1 MARLA
6 DERTDRLLRALQN
19 GMPPDRLSRGH
30 ALYRAG
36 RVPVME
42 VVMNTV
48 YGAVHDGTVHAVT
61 LDADDMAYS
70 TCTCPEEEWCA
81 HMAALVFRY
90 YESAGGD
97 ADAVLKILT
106 EGGSLDGDGMPGP
119 ADGPEA
125 WAEWFAGRFGDVWLE
140 CRRSLHPLQPVLQEA
155 KGKARDW
162 PPGMRRLHW
171 LQTVLLV
178 LEQAELAY
186 AGSDPAN
193 RYYYQLAFTRSTEPW
208 VQHWLELL
216 RETGPV
222 PAGEAE
228 ERWLRAIAARLREA
242 ALNERYGLLRWDEL
256 YVAWWDHFAGW
267 RDAVL
272 GEREVIGRLAEAI
285 GYADAG
291 ARKGSASGADAS
303 AGASAAG
310 TSAASASAASV
321 SAADPSAAG
330 ISGTSATAA
339 SAAGASFA
347 GTSAADP
354 SAAGISGT
362 SATAASAAGAS
373 FAGTSAAGISGT
385 SATAASAAGA
395 SFAGMSAADPS
406 AAGISGTSATAA
418 SAAGTPD
425 PGALSLSSRE
435 TAILTALAFFRFRD
449 GDHDGAIDAMRRTPF
464 RHTWTIVRRFAERCL
479 EDGDFD
485 MLERWMRFLHERLR
499 QIRDAAALKS
509 LLALCRAAD
518 ERWPERPLGIRLMR
532 EWLPLSY
539 GELSTLYL
547 SRGRLRDWA
556 DLQLAM
562 GIRPEDLDA
571 GHLRRVA
578 KEAPELLLP
587 LFHRAVD
594 EAVRSR
600 GRAGY
605 RAAVRHLKRLE
616 KLYRAAGRQERW
628 REFIRQFRT
637 RHARLRALQ
646 EELRYANL
654 TGD

>member
-362 SATAASAAGAS
+362 SATAASAAG
-373 FAGTSAAGISGT
+373 
-385 SATAASAAGA
+385 
-395 SFAGMSAADPS
+395 
-406 AAGISGTSATAA
+406 
-418 SAAGTPD
+418 TPD

-562 GIRPEDLDA
+562 GIRPENLDA

>member
-90 YESAGGD
+90 CESAGGD

-140 CRRSLHPLQPVLQEA
+140 CRRSLHPLQLVLQEA

-193 RYYYQLAFTRSTEPW
+193 RYYYQLAFTRSAEPW

-347 GTSAADP
+347 GT
-354 SAAGISGT
+354 
-362 SATAASAAGAS
+362 
-373 FAGTSAAGISGT
+373 
-385 SATAASAAGA
+385 
-395 SFAGMSAADPS
+395 SAADPS

>member
-140 CRRSLHPLQPVLQEA
+140 CRRSLHPLQLVLQEA

-362 SATAASAAGAS
+362 SATAASAAG
-373 FAGTSAAGISGT
+373 
-385 SATAASAAGA
+385 
-395 SFAGMSAADPS
+395 
-406 AAGISGTSATAA
+406 
-418 SAAGTPD
+418 TPD

-562 GIRPEDLDA
+562 GIRPENLDA

>member
-339 SAAGASFA
+339 SAAG
-347 GTSAADP
+347 
-354 SAAGISGT
+354 
-362 SATAASAAGAS
+362 
-373 FAGTSAAGISGT
+373 
-385 SATAASAAGA
+385 
-395 SFAGMSAADPS
+395 
-406 AAGISGTSATAA
+406 
-418 SAAGTPD
+418 TPD

-562 GIRPEDLDA
+562 GIRPENLDA

>member
-256 YVAWWDHFAGW
+256 YVAWWHHFAGW

-321 SAADPSAAG
+321 
-330 ISGTSATAA
+330 
-339 SAAGASFA
+339 
-347 GTSAADP
+347 
-354 SAAGISGT
+354 
-362 SATAASAAGAS
+362 
-373 FAGTSAAGISGT
+373 
-385 SATAASAAGA
+385 
-395 SFAGMSAADPS
+395 SAADPS

-562 GIRPEDLDA
+562 GIRPENLDA